1 MFRILHLADIHLG
14 AAFTALGEHATERR
28 RDLQNALS
36 RAVDYALD
44 ARHHI
49 HAVVIAGDLFDTAT
63 PPNALVDDALQEIGR
78 LAQAGLPT
86 IIAPGN
92 HDALGMPH
100 SVYNQRAADFA
111 RVAHVATSPTPELIT
126 CVTLAGT
133 RVAFYGMAWQPH
145 LSQPP
150 YDAFRATAPAEL
162 HIAVLHA
169 TLDTAQGLELHSR
182 DVPVSLARLAETGMD
197 YIALGHIHRYQKHT
211 AGRTVVVYPGT
222 IEGLRFTAG
231 ETGERCLAIVDVRA
245 GQPATVERIPW
256 NRRTV
261 ALETVDLS
269 TRGLETADELARY
282 IREHLAGEE
291 RITRL
296 RLQGTA
302 PFVVDAEALQER
314 LQDAF
319 FALDLIDESDA
330 FQSHEVLAWADEPT
344 IRGACVR
351 RLQQKLE
358 DATDDTERQKAELAL
373 KLVVRALAGDPGR

>member
-1 MFRILHLADIHLG
+1 MGWRGSPPLA
-14 AAFTALGEHATERR
+14 T
-28 RDLQNALS
+28 
-36 RAVDYALD
+36 
-44 ARHHI
+44 
-49 HAVVIAGDLFDTAT
+49 
-63 PPNALVDDALQEIGR
+63 
-78 LAQAGLPT
+78 
-86 IIAPGN
+86 
-92 HDALGMPH
+92 
-100 SVYNQRAADFA
+100 
-111 RVAHVATSPTPELIT
+111 
-126 CVTLAGT
+126 
-133 RVAFYGMAWQPH
+133 
-145 LSQPP
+145 P
-150 YDAFRATAPAEL
+150 YDACAMAPLSSTSRSSRDPGYGA
-162 HIAVLHA
+162 
-169 TLDTAQGLELHSR
+169 GLELHSR
-182 DVPVSLARLAETGMD
+182 DVPASLARRAETGRT
-197 YIALGHIHRYQKHT
+197 ASRWGTSAVQKHT
-211 AGRTVVVYPGT
+211 AGRTVVVYP
-222 IEGLRFTAG
+222 ERSKARFPAG
-231 ETGERCLAIVDVRA
+231 EPANGFGDRRRA
-245 GQPATVERIPW
+245 PPPATVERIPW